1 MIKDIYF
8 WDYFNN
14 LLEGNKQKCKEI
26 VLELL
31 NEGTDIKEL
40 YTDLMQKAMYRVGK
54 LWEEGR
60 LTISEEHLATKV
72 TEYLVD
78 STRDL
83 VSVPERIGKTAVITC
98 IDKEFHDL
106 GARIV
111 TNIFELNG
119 WDTAFLGSNTPAR
132 EILRVIEQKKPDM
145 LGISY
150 SLYLNH
156 LRFMELMGLI
166 SGKFP
171 ALRILIGG
179 QGLSNTDPSV
189 LESFP
194 NAVYI
199 TSLYQLD
206 DLIKNYIK

>member
-14 LLEGNKQKCKEI
+14 LLEGNKQKCREI
-26 VLELL
+26 VLELY
-31 NEGTDIKEL
+31 NNGTDIKEI

-78 STRDL
+78 STLDI
-83 VSVPERIGKTAVITC
+83 VSAPEKNGKTAVITC

-111 TNIFELNG
+111 TNLFELNG

-132 EILRVIEQKKPDM
+132 EIIRVIGQKKPDM

-166 SGKFP
+166 SKKFP
-171 ALRILIGG
+171 DLKILIGG
-179 QGLSNTDPSV
+179 QGLNNSDPSV
-189 LESFP
+189 LESYP

-206 DLIKNYIK
+206 GIIKDSSK

>member
-14 LLEGNKQKCKEI
+14 LLEGNKQKCREI
-26 VLELL
+26 VLELY
-31 NEGTDIKEL
+31 NDGTDIKEL

-78 STRDL
+78 STLDI
-83 VSVPERIGKTAVITC
+83 VSAPEKNGKTAVITC

-111 TNIFELNG
+111 TNMFELNG
-119 WDTAFLGSNTPAR
+119 WDTAFLGSNTPSR
-132 EILRVIEQKKPDM
+132 EIIRVIEQKKPDM

-156 LRFMELMGLI
+156 LRFLELMGLI
-166 SGKFP
+166 SKKFP
-171 ALRILIGG
+171 DLKILIGG
-179 QGLSNTDPSV
+179 QGLNNSDPAV
-189 LESFP
+189 LESYP

-206 DLIKNYIK
+206 GIIKNSSK